1 MKNLS
6 TTDYFQFS
14 FRSWTNK
21 TTERRTTPWRICFSF
36 VRFRFEWSRSSCR
49 KIQISEFVGRFSS
62 PFKINKFNRFH
73 RTTWNDRDEL
83 GRHDDP
89 FVHFDRS
96 LRRFSRRKSN
106 NFRWTKN
113 SWRSSTK
120 RFSLNFRDAARR
132 RRKTMET
139 FETHNRRLD
148 FFADFPNFL
157 WEKKISST
165 KSFSRFSKIRK
176 KVKKKRR
183 STRRTELKKKTDTRS
198 NSFWEN
204 KEIDSPLLRR
214 FSENF
219 RENLSNIDRWRSVGR
234 FDSRKEKFVR
244 TESHSKRIS
253 STVRVTH
260 DRLHSPC
267 TSRCTTLWMRTV
279 LGNKKTV

>member
-73 RTTWNDRDEL
+73 RTTWNDRDEF

-157 WEKKISST
+157 WEKKNFFNKKFFSFFKDSKKSEKETTIDETNRTEEENRHPIEFILRKQRDRFAAST
-165 KSFSRFSKIRK
+165 TILGEFSRKFIEHRPLKIGRPIRFEK
-176 KVKKKRR
+176 GKV
-183 STRRTELKKKTDTRS
+183 RS
-198 NSFWEN
+198 NWISF
-204 KEIDSPLLRR
+204 
-214 FSENF
+214 
-219 RENLSNIDRWRSVGR
+219 
-234 FDSRKEKFVR
+234 
-244 TESHSKRIS
+244 
-253 STVRVTH
+253 
-260 DRLHSPC
+260 
-267 TSRCTTLWMRTV
+267 
-279 LGNKKTV
+279 